1 VSGEILVKVMLGS
14 LSGAAMGGLY
24 FGSLWAVV
32 RRVPDA
38 SRPARLVAGSYLAR
52 LAALGLGFWAVLRL
66 GGASALLAALVG
78 LLVARRIIV
87 GRIAHSIDQPPPTG
101 SNEGAAPWS

>member
-1 VSGEILVKVMLGS
+1 MLVKLMLGS

-32 RRVPDA
+32 RRVPAA
-38 SRPARLVAGSYLAR
+38 SRPAWLVAGSYLVR

-66 GGASALLAALVG
+66 GGASTLLAALVG
-78 LLVARRIIV
+78 LLVARRVIV
-87 GRIAHSIDQPPPTG
+87 GRIAQSIDEPSSTG
-101 SNEGAAPWS
+101 PNEGAAPWS